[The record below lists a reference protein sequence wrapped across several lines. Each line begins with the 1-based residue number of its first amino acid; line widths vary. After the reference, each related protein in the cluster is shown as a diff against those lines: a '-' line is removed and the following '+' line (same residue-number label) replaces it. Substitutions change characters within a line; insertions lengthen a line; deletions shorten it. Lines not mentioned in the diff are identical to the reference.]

1 MSGRLGFHEFMVL
14 TAGGV
19 PIFHYSPDGSRKL
32 DELLSGFLTAITSFA
47 SEFGERS
54 VQSLSFEGSE
64 LLYEQTELDV
74 LCIFLADTKAPKKI
88 LRAVLRDLSR
98 KFISKYSVG
107 MDFDFAIEDAFMDFK
122 YDVERALDYY
132 DGVLMITSSLSSFV
146 VPSLKKDAYELAAD
160 SQGLLD
166 QFHRDFGGSGNRILD
181 AVNGDDSIYD
191 ISESLGIE
199 VHEVQEVIE
208 YLAIWGVLQISKIAP
223 ELKAEDARFDAFL
236 DLIGLPQKDYQLL
249 KRAVP
254 LCKGTKPL
262 AEISDKLGVTSE
274 RLYEVLNK
282 LGDEVQWNRLQ
293 VTGLPDQK
301 A

>member
-1 MSGRLGFHEFMVL
+1 MVL
-14 TAGGV
+14 TGGGV
-19 PIFHYSPDGSRKL
+19 PIFHYSPDGSRRM

-47 SEFGERS
+47 SEFGEKS

-64 LLYEQTELDV
+64 LLYEHTEVDL
-74 LCIFLADTKAPKKI
+74 LCIFLADTNAPKKI
-88 LRAVLRDLSR
+88 LRAILRDLSR
-98 KFISKYSVG
+98 KFIDKYAIG
-107 MDFDFAIEDAFMDFK
+107 MDFNLAIEEAYRDFK
-122 YDVERALDYY
+122 YDVERALSYY

-160 SQGLLD
+160 AHGLLD

-181 AVNGDDSIYD
+181 AVNGNDSIYD

-199 VHEVQEVIE
+199 EHEVQEAIE

-249 KRAVP
+249 KRAMP
-254 LCKGTKPL
+254 LCDGTKPL
-262 AEISDKLGVTSE
+262 AEISNKLGVTSE

-282 LGDEVQWNRLQ
+282 LGDEVQWKQLH
-293 VTGLPDQK
+293 VTDLPNQK

>member
-1 MSGRLGFHEFMVL
+1 MSGRLGIHEFMVL
-14 TAGGV
+14 TSGGV

-64 LLYEQTELDV
+64 LLYEQADSEI
-74 LCIFLADTKAPKKI
+74 LCIFLTDTIAPKNI
-88 LRAVLRDLSR
+88 LRAVLGDLSR
-98 KFISKYSVG
+98 KFTIKYPDVNS
-107 MDFDFAIEDAFMDFK
+107 DLAIEDAYMDFRE
-122 YDVERALDYY
+122 DVERAISYY
-132 DGVLMITSSLSSFV
+132 DGVLTITSSFSSFV
-146 VPSLKKDAYELAAD
+146 VPSLKRDAYDFATD

-181 AVNGDDSIYD
+181 AVNGVDSIYE
-191 ISESLGIE
+191 IRESLGIE
-199 VHEVQEVIE
+199 EYDIQEVIE
-208 YLAIWGVLQISKIAP
+208 YLAIWGVLEISVMAP

-249 KRAVP
+249 KRAMP
-254 LCKGTKPL
+254 LCNGAKPL
-262 AEISDKLGVTSE
+262 VEISDKLGVTSE
-274 RLYEVLNK
+274 RLYEVLSK
-282 LGDEVQWNRLQ
+282 LGDEVKWRHLH
-293 VTGLPDQK
+293 VTGLQGHK

>member
-1 MSGRLGFHEFMVL
+1 
-14 TAGGV
+14 
-19 PIFHYSPDGSRKL
+19 L

-64 LLYEQTELDV
+64 LLYEQTELEV
-74 LCIFLADTKAPKKI
+74 LCIFLTDTKAPKKI
-88 LRAVLRDLSR
+88 LRAVLRDLSH
-98 KFISKYSVG
+98 KFVNKYSVG
-107 MDFDFAIEDAFMDFK
+107 LDFDFAIEDAFMDFK

-146 VPSLKKDAYELAAD
+146 VPSLKKDAYKLAAD

-166 QFHRDFGGSGNRILD
+166 QFHRDFGGSGNRILE
-181 AVNGDDSIYD
+181 AINGNDSIYD
-191 ISESLGIE
+191 ISDSLGIE
-199 VHEVQEVIE
+199 VQEVQEVIE

-223 ELKAEDARFDAFL
+223 ELKAEDSRFDAFL

-249 KRAVP
+249 KRAMP
-254 LCKGTKPL
+254 LCNGAKPL

-282 LGDEVQWNRLQ
+282 LGDEVQWIRLQ
-293 VTGLPDQK
+293 VAGLPNQK